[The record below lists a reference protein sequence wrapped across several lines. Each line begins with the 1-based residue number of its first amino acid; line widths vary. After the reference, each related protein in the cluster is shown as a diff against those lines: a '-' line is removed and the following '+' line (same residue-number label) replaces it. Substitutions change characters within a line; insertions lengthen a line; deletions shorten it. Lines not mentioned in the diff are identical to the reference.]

1 MWTANEQAL
10 TCDGESSSGNT
21 NVATVVRLTRFTRET
36 AQDNWQA
43 AGEWAYACDP
53 CANATFAECGLS
65 GLCALPDGSL
75 LALEREVSIT
85 TWGRCRI
92 YRITTGALAAATE
105 VSNLSSV
112 TNAMVSLVAKGSPLV
127 SFTGTDL
134 NNIIVYEGIALGP
147 QLSDGSYAV
156 YLVSDGGATKTKSLG
171 TISIT
176 AKTVSRICAL
186 KLTGLAD
193 DGEPALIQDWPTN
206 PDVAIT
212 DETRPSDLGIVAGAF
227 ASSGTTTA
235 ELRKLSRW
243 ASAHNVPYAG
253 VDVNSMTF
261 YANGN
266 PGTLHATA
274 YLLNCAVAEVEE
286 CSAAFKFTAI
296 APGTVPTIDGNFNG
310 CVTIYGADELAG
322 PWHIATEQHHFFKA
336 TLTR

>member
-1 MWTANEQAL
+1 MT
-10 TCDGESSSGNT
+10 
-21 NVATVVRLTRFTRET
+21 
-36 AQDNWQA
+36 
-43 AGEWAYACDP
+43 
-53 CANATFAECGLS
+53 NAT
-65 GLCALPDGSL
+65 
-75 LALEREVSIT
+75 
-85 TWGRCRI
+85 
-92 YRITTGALAAATE
+92 
-105 VSNLSSV
+105 
-112 TNAMVSLVAKGSPLV
+112 VSLVAKGSPLV

-147 QLSDGSYAV
+147 KLGDGSHSLI
-156 YLVSDGGATKTKSLG
+156 LVSDGGATMTKIIG
-171 TISIT
+171 PISVT

-186 KLTGLAD
+186 KLIGLPD
-193 DGEPALIQDWPTN
+193 DGEPALIQNWPAN

-253 VDVNSMTF
+253 ADVNAMTF
-261 YANGN
+261 DVNGN

-296 APGTVPTIDGNFNG
+296 APGTVPTIEGNFNG
-310 CVTIYGADELAG
+310 RVTVYGADELAG
-322 PWHIATEQHHFFKA
+322 PWQVAPEQHHFFKA

>member
-1 MWTANEQAL
+1 MAAREGSGKGGVKEGEAMKANKI
-10 TCDGESSSGNT
+10 
-21 NVATVVRLTRFTRET
+21 
-36 AQDNWQA
+36 
-43 AGEWAYACDP
+43 AGSVGSVPAMCDP

-75 LALEREVSIT
+75 LALEREVSIA

-105 VSNLSSV
+105 ISNLSSV
-112 TNAMVSLVAKGSPLV
+112 TNATVSIVEKGSPLV

-147 QLSDGSYAV
+147 KLSDGSHSLI
-156 YLVSDGGATKTKSLG
+156 LVSDGGATMTKTLG
-171 TISIT
+171 PITVT

-193 DGEPALIQDWPTN
+193 NGEPALIQDWPSN

-243 ASAHNVPYAG
+243 ARAHNVPYAG
-253 VDVNSMTF
+253 ADVNAMTF
-261 YANGN
+261 DANGN

-286 CSAAFKFTAI
+286 SSAAFKFTAI
-296 APGTVPTIDGNFNG
+296 TPGTIPTIEGDFNG
-310 CVTIYGADELAG
+310 RVTVYGTDDLAG
-322 PWHIATEQHHFFKA
+322 SWQIATEQHHFFKA